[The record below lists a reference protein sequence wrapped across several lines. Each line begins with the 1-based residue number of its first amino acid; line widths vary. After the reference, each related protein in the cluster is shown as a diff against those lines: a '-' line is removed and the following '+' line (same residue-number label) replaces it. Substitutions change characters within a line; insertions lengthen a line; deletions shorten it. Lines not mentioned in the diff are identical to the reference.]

1 MANRVAPYGAWAS
14 PLTAEMLVSDAVDL
28 ANPFSDGAD
37 TYWVE
42 IRFADQGRY
51 VLVRRGADGVVSDLT
66 PDGHSVRT
74 LVHEYGGRSYVV
86 RGGTVFYSNFADQ
99 RLYRLERAGASV
111 PITPV
116 PPTPR
121 AYRYAAPVVTPDGRW
136 VIAVRERHLAEGV
149 VNDLVRVPADGS
161 ADPEVMAFG
170 HDFFADPVLS
180 PDGRR
185 LAWIAWDH
193 PNMPWDGTAL
203 FEAELD
209 PDGGVVGVRLV
220 CGGPAESVVQPAYG
234 ADGTLY
240 YVSDRTDW
248 WNLYADG
255 PGGPQPLAPMDAEF
269 ARPLWQLGGREYAPQ
284 PDGSVVAAWFDGGR
298 WRIGRIEQ
306 TGELREFP
314 TEWTAI
320 GRLHPGPG
328 GVLCLAAS
336 PRRYRS
342 VVQLDARSGQSTV
355 VRASR
360 QLRLDEAY
368 VSEPEP
374 IEFPTDAGLTAH
386 AFFYP
391 PTNPEFD
398 APEGTSP
405 PLLVS
410 THGGPT
416 GHVDPVILDDVQYWT
431 SRGFGVVQ
439 VNYGGSTGYGRA
451 YRERLKGAW
460 GIVDLDDC
468 VNAAKYLAV
477 RGSADPDK
485 LLIDGGSAGGYTT
498 LCALTFRSD
507 FAAGAS
513 FFGVTDLAGL
523 ARDTHKFE
531 SRYLDGLVGPYPERQ
546 DLYDARSPLVHADL
560 IRTPTILFQGLE
572 DEVVPPQQAE
582 AMAAALRE
590 SGVPFAY
597 IAFPGEQ
604 HGFRIAQNIVRTA
617 EAELWFFGR
626 VLGFTPA
633 DDIPPVKIENEAA
646 LASH

>member
-1 MANRVAPYGAWAS
+1 MAKKVAPHGAWAS
-14 PLTAEMLVSDAVDL
+14 PLTAEMLVSDAVHLTD
-28 ANPFSDGAD
+28 PFGDGAD
-37 TYWVE
+37 RYWVE
-42 IRFADQGRY
+42 IRFADRGRY
-51 VLVRRGADGVVSDLT
+51 VLVRSGADGVVSDLT

-86 RGGTVFYSNFADQ
+86 DRGTVFYSNFADQ
-99 RLYRLERAGASV
+99 RLYRLEPAGPAV
-111 PITPV
+111 PITPEA
-116 PPTPR
+116 PTAR
-121 AYRYAAPVVTPDGRW
+121 GYRYAAPVVTSDGRW

-149 VNDLVRVPADGS
+149 VNDLVRIPTDGS
-161 ADPEVMAFG
+161 ADPEVMVAG

-180 PDGRR
+180 PDNRR

-203 FEAELD
+203 FEAQLD
-209 PDGGVVGVRLV
+209 PDGGVVGVRQV
-220 CGGPAESVVQPAYG
+220 CGGPAESVVHPAYG

-240 YVSDRTDW
+240 YVSDRTNW

-255 PGGPQPLAPMDAEF
+255 PGRARPLAPMDAEF

-284 PDGSVVAAWFDGGR
+284 PDGSVVATWFDGGR

-306 TGELREFP
+306 NGEMSEFP
-314 TEWTAI
+314 TEWTSM

-328 GVLCLAAS
+328 GVLFLAAS

-342 VVQLDARSGQSTV
+342 VVQLDARSGESTV

-360 QLRLDEAY
+360 QLTLDEAY
-368 VSEPEP
+368 VSKPEP

-391 PTNPEFD
+391 PTNPEFH
-398 APEGTSP
+398 APEGSLP

-410 THGGPT
+410 SHGGPT
-416 GHVDPVILDDVQYWT
+416 GHFDPVILDDVQYWT

-439 VNYGGSTGYGRA
+439 VNYGGSTGYGRE

-468 VNAAKYLAV
+468 VNAARYLAA
-477 RGSADPDK
+477 RGSADPGK
-485 LLIDGGSAGGYTT
+485 LLIHGESAGGYTT

-513 FFGVTDLAGL
+513 FFGVTDLSGL

-546 DLYDARSPLVHADL
+546 DLYDARSPLVHANL
-560 IRTPTILFQGLE
+560 MRTPAILFQGLE

-582 AMAAALRE
+582 AMAAALRGN
-590 SGVPFAY
+590 GVPFAY

-604 HGFRIAQNIVRTA
+604 HGFRIAQNIVRTT

-626 VLGFTPA
+626 VLGLTPA
-633 DDIPPVKIENEAA
+633 DDIPPVDIEYEVA
-646 LASH
+646 LVSR